1 MPLAQS
7 HNQAQFQHLANG
19 LNETR
24 KDLIRLESNSRR
36 VLEGVVTRVEP
47 FANQVNRIVLDNSR
61 LKQEITW
68 LYREL
73 DFTTQ
78 KLLQQQQIINVMAS
92 HIGLDELVSF
102 FEIDFKILILC
113 MKLFVIS

>member
-1 MPLAQS
+1 
-7 HNQAQFQHLANG
+7 
-19 LNETR
+19 
-24 KDLIRLESNSRR
+24 

-78 KLLQQQQIINVMAS
+78 KLMQQQQIINVMAS
-92 HIGLDELVSF
+92 HIGLDELVSTGDGLSDSKTSSRVKTRGSGVNKRF
-102 FEIDFKILILC
+102 LCGFQKIKTVLL
-113 MKLFVIS
+113 

>member
-1 MPLAQS
+1 MVIEVFAITNPLKTPPVTAVLDC
-7 HNQAQFQHLANG
+7 HHLWQNFNI
-19 LNETR
+19 LSYE
-24 KDLIRLESNSRR
+24 IFRLESNSRR

-78 KLLQQQQIINVMAS
+78 KLMQQQQIINVMAS
-92 HIGLDELVSF
+92 HIGLDELVS
-102 FEIDFKILILC
+102 
-113 MKLFVIS
+113 